1 MVKLAERAILIQEF
15 DGSRTVFD
23 PVGLQTRLINCFLAA
38 GLRESSYMAEDI
50 ALAVEYTLLNSP
62 RPDSVFGRGELGAAV
77 VRMLEETGFPDVAA
91 LFRRNGGET
100 TVTIDAEPGPVTD
113 LLHKFL
119 ACPPERFQ
127 RVVDQVCNAT
137 RQLNI
142 RSASPHLLLEL
153 ARYYERLAES
163 EQPPAEVMEAAAA
176 HTVSQSEI
184 TALLPPEVRELVD
197 AGVIRVNGISTL
209 FPCIRFFFIMN
220 RFAEK
225 FALTAPVTELEI
237 GPLLYRMSAMLEKA
251 RAAIE
256 ASLKTPEPLPLYL
269 ALPDM
274 LDFIVVYLG
283 GERSRSEK
291 LGRELAR
298 ALAAEFT
305 RDVYKLSIS

>member
-100 TVTIDAEPGPVTD
+100 T
-113 LLHKFL
+113 
-119 ACPPERFQ
+119 ERFQ

-269 ALPDM
+269 AVPDM